1 MTKKEKSTMNLTAWK
16 IARRY
21 LREEKKGVSEDKLDG
36 MFAIIT
42 TLEYMLG
49 MDINTVMAEIEKG
62 KTYEEIFG
70 DE

>member
-1 MTKKEKSTMNLTAWK
+1 MTKKEKSTMNLMVWK

-21 LREEKKGVSEDKLDG
+21 LRAEKKGASEEKLDG
-36 MFAIIT
+36 MFAVMSTI
-42 TLEYMLG
+42 EYMLG
-49 MDINTVMAEIEKG
+49 IDINMVMAEIEKG

>member
-21 LREEKKGVSEDKLDG
+21 LREEKKGASEDKLDG
-36 MFAIIT
+36 MFVVIT

-49 MDINTVMAEIEKG
+49 LDINTVMAEIEKG

>member
-21 LREEKKGVSEDKLDG
+21 LREEKKGASEDKLYG
-36 MFAIIT
+36 MFAVIT

-49 MDINTVMAEIEKG
+49 LDINAVMAEIEKG

-70 DE
+70 EE

>member
-1 MTKKEKSTMNLTAWK
+1 MTKKEKSIMNLTAWK

-21 LREEKKGVSEDKLDG
+21 LRAEKGGASEDKLDG
-36 MFAIIT
+36 MFAVIT

-49 MDINTVMAEIEKG
+49 LDINTVMAEIEKG

>member
-49 MDINTVMAEIEKG
+49 MDINTVMSEIEKG

>member
-1 MTKKEKSTMNLTAWK
+1 
-16 IARRY
+16 
-21 LREEKKGVSEDKLDG
+21 

>member
-1 MTKKEKSTMNLTAWK
+1 MTKKEKSTMNLTSWK

-21 LREEKKGVSEDKLDG
+21 LREEKKGTSEDKLDG
-36 MFAIIT
+36 MFAVIT

-49 MDINTVMAEIEKG
+49 LDINTVMAEIEKG

>member
-21 LREEKKGVSEDKLDG
+21 LREEKKGASEDKLDG
-36 MFAIIT
+36 MFAVIT

-49 MDINTVMAEIEKG
+49 LDINTVMAEIEKG

-70 DE
+70 EE